1 MKLFKKPKGLKE
13 LKEQKEILEGDPR
26 VNVTKSG
33 AFKTKQRKPG
43 QNTKGGAMPDIFKL
57 QRPLFM
63 PEQQPLVLVYNQDRT
78 WEGEI
83 PLTPELQELFGD
95 QDKVYIMAIPSD
107 QGQLTPLYI
116 MGGQDW

>member
-1 MKLFKKPKGLKE
+1 MKLFKQAKGLLDIKARRE
-13 LKEQKEILEGDPR
+13 LLEGDPNI
-26 VNVTKSG
+26 NVTKAG
-33 AFKTKQRKPG
+33 AFKAKKRKPG

-57 QRPLFM
+57 QRPLLTT
-63 PEQQPLVLVYNQDRT
+63 EQQPLVLVYNQDRT
-78 WEGEI
+78 WEGQI